1 MYNVGTRKF
10 RRLVIDRV
18 LCQKDSQLEE
28 GLELFHAPKGTN
40 KKVEKKRP

>member
-1 MYNVGTRKF
+1 MQHGEEKTQEACD
-10 RRLVIDRV
+10 RLCPVSKD
-18 LCQKDSQLEE
+18 CQVKE